1 MSSNAAQFG
10 WCTAGRI
17 INWHYRNR
25 KFSLAGRDIFFY
37 FGWHGV
43 DSYPRLQNSAER
55 IRIQPLF
62 ERTQSWIAFHRQRF
76 IDPVRCDHGDA
87 DKFSRRDLWWSLAA
101 GLRQGGLRQ
110 SVGSR
115 AAH

>member
-43 DSYPRLQNSAER
+43 DSYTPVQNSSEQ

-62 ERTQSWIAFHRQRF
+62 ERIPPS
-76 IDPVRCDHGDA
+76 VRGRVFGA
-87 DKFSRRDLWWSLAA
+87 ITAGAWLAMPLGMLLGGVLTETRGTFMMMI
-101 GLRQGGLRQ
+101 GL
-110 SVGSR
+110 
-115 AAH
+115 AIT